1 MNMNRAPFHD
11 ILCTVNSVGSPC
23 SRSSTMSPA
32 VISLACLGFFFSQ
45 RIGAQVGG
53 QNKPFLSAWPSPVVP
68 QGQHVTLHCRSHHK
82 FETFRLYKDNDIFI
96 SKLHST
102 ISQYGVLIGPV
113 TPEHAGTYS
122 CRGSYRDSPFLWS
135 APSDPLVIVVTGI
148 YRKPSLLAQSG
159 HLVKSR
165 GNVTLVCCS
174 EILFESFILHREG
187 VSKDHLYHAGQ
198 HHHGGSRANFSMGPV
213 TAAHAGTYRC
223 FGSLNRSSHVW
234 SAPSDPLDIVITGLH
249 EKPSLWTQ
257 PGTVVRTGENVTLS
271 CCSERSF
278 DVYHLC
284 RDEQPHECWLAKGQ
298 KHGSAT
304 QADFPLGPVHP
315 AMGGT
320 YRCHGFFNTSPCEWS
335 GPSDP
340 LYLSVTDN
348 PRHQHVLAV
357 PLVVIIFL
365 AVLLF
370 FLSRQ
375 WCPPKEDAA
384 IMNREPEVDRM
395 DPQAEVPQEVTY
407 TQLDH
412 RIFMQ
417 KNTTH
422 TSQRPGE
429 PLHDESV
436 YMELATG

>member
-1 MNMNRAPFHD
+1 
-11 ILCTVNSVGSPC
+11 
-23 SRSSTMSPA
+23 MSPR
-32 VISLACLGFFFSQ
+32 VISL
-45 RIGAQVGG
+45 
-53 QNKPFLSAWPSPVVP
+53 
-68 QGQHVTLHCRSHHK
+68 
-82 FETFRLYKDNDIFI
+82 
-96 SKLHST
+96 
-102 ISQYGVLIGPV
+102 
-113 TPEHAGTYS
+113 
-122 CRGSYRDSPFLWS
+122 
-135 APSDPLVIVVTGI
+135 PLCTEL
-148 YRKPSLLAQSG
+148 P
-159 HLVKSR
+159 
-165 GNVTLVCCS
+165 
-174 EILFESFILHREG
+174 
-187 VSKDHLYHAGQ
+187 
-198 HHHGGSRANFSMGPV
+198 
-213 TAAHAGTYRC
+213 
-223 FGSLNRSSHVW
+223 
-234 SAPSDPLDIVITGLH
+234 PLPPGLH

-278 DVYHLC
+278 DVYHLS

-304 QADFPLGPVHP
+304 QADFPLGPAHP
-315 AMGGT
+315 AIGGT
-320 YRCHGFFNTSPCEWS
+320 YRCHGSFNPSPCEWS

-340 LYLSVTDN
+340 LFLSVTGEEVQNLPYN

-357 PLVVIIFL
+357 PLVVIVFL

-395 DPQAEVPQEVTY
+395 VSREVGSEDPQEVTY

-417 KNTTH
+417 KNTTP

>member
-1 MNMNRAPFHD
+1 
-11 ILCTVNSVGSPC
+11 
-23 SRSSTMSPA
+23 MSPR
-32 VISLACLGFFFSQ
+32 VISLACLG
-45 RIGAQVGG
+45 
-53 QNKPFLSAWPSPVVP
+53 
-68 QGQHVTLHCRSHHK
+68 
-82 FETFRLYKDNDIFI
+82 E
-96 SKLHST
+96 
-102 ISQYGVLIGPV
+102 V
-113 TPEHAGTYS
+113 TPSQFTTS
-122 CRGSYRDSPFLWS
+122 MFL
-135 APSDPLVIVVTGI
+135 GI

-159 HLVKSR
+159 RLVKSR

-187 VSKDHLYHAGQ
+187 VSKDHLYRAGQ
-198 HHHGGSRANFSMGPV
+198 HHHGGSHANFSMGPV

-223 FGSLNRSSHVW
+223 FGSLNHSSHVW
-234 SAPSDPLDIVITGLH
+234 SAPSDPLDIMITGETVQTCPHPLGDTDKTWKPQVVKKVRNVGFYEERHFRARLACLRLVTDGPWVLTACGTHRCCMHSHTPSSHVPLCTELPPLPPGLH

-278 DVYHLC
+278 DVYHLS

-304 QADFPLGPVHP
+304 QADFPLGPAHP
-315 AMGGT
+315 AIGGT
-320 YRCHGFFNTSPCEWS
+320 YRCHGSFNPSPCEWS

-340 LYLSVTDN
+340 LFLSVTGEEVQNLPYGSRLGTCLDLLLLDSFLPTDN

-357 PLVVIIFL
+357 PLVVIVFL

-395 DPQAEVPQEVTY
+395 VSREVGSEDPQEVTY

-417 KNTTH
+417 KNTTP

>member
-340 LYLSVTDN
+340 LYLSVTD
-348 PRHQHVLAV
+348 
-357 PLVVIIFL
+357 
-365 AVLLF
+365 
-370 FLSRQ
+370 
-375 WCPPKEDAA
+375 AA

-395 DPQAEVPQEVTY
+395 VSREDPQAEVPQEVTY

>member
-11 ILCTVNSVGSPC
+11 ILCTCQLCWVTVQQEQHHVPC
-23 SRSSTMSPA
+23 SHQPRMSWVVLQPEDWGT
-32 VISLACLGFFFSQ
+32 SGQLFSAEG
-45 RIGAQVGG
+45 RDPHAKTPGIPPHSNMALSCG

-102 ISQYGVLIGPV
+102 ISQYSVLIGPV

-122 CRGSYRDSPFLWS
+122 CCGSYRDSPSLWS

-159 HLVKSR
+159 RLVKSR

-198 HHHGGSRANFSMGPV
+198 HHHGGSHANFSMGPV

-257 PGTVVRTGENVTLS
+257 PGTVVRTGENMTLS

-298 KHGSAT
+298 KHGRAT
-304 QADFPLGPVHP
+304 QADFPLGPAHP

-320 YRCHGFFNTSPCEWS
+320 YRCHGFFNPSPCEWS

-340 LYLSVTDN
+340 LYLSVTD
-348 PRHQHVLAV
+348 
-357 PLVVIIFL
+357 
-365 AVLLF
+365 
-370 FLSRQ
+370 
-375 WCPPKEDAA
+375 AA

-395 DPQAEVPQEVTY
+395 VSREDPQAEDPKEVTY

-417 KNTTH
+417 KNTTP